1 MPRRSLQRL
10 ERAAAEAATVG
21 AATLAYYRL
30 GLFHDDN
37 GREAE
42 AILNYEV
49 ALALGLGPPLQA
61 RCLAWLASSLLKTGR
76 PAEAQARA
84 SEAEA
89 ALPDPEL
96 RRFLDR
102 LEKRIARRLS

>member
-61 RCLAWLASSLLKTGR
+61 RCLAWLAWLASSLLKTGR
-76 PAEAQARA
+76 PAEAQGARQ
-84 SEAEA
+84 
-89 ALPDPEL
+89 
-96 RRFLDR
+96 
-102 LEKRIARRLS
+102 